1 MDILEFLRNAIHKLS
16 GTPVEEI
23 KPESRVE
30 ELNLDLFDVEE
41 LKLDVEN
48 EYDMYL
54 PEETE
59 FETVEE
65 LKEIIDAA

>member
-1 MDILEFLRNAIHKLS
+1 MEVLDYLRSAIHRLS

-23 KPESRVE
+23 KPESKID

-41 LKLDVEN
+41 LRLDVEK

-54 PEETE
+54 PDETS
-59 FETVEE
+59 FDTVEE
-65 LKEIIDAA
+65 LAEKIHAA

>member
-1 MDILEFLRNAIHKLS
+1 MEIFDFLRKTINRLS

-23 KPESRVE
+23 KPESSIR

-48 EYDMYL
+48 EYDVYL

-59 FETVEE
+59 FDTVEQ
-65 LKEIIDAA
+65 LLEIVHAA